1 MAELVDALDSK
12 PSLRVR
18 VRFPPGI
25 LNLNNSI
32 PMALDF
38 GYEPEPWMNSDAHNR
53 HSSRKEIKRF
63 RNRKL
68 RRIPV
73 GEDVR
78 SLLKKFTG
86 WEW

>member
-1 MAELVDALDSK
+1 
-12 PSLRVR
+12 
-18 VRFPPGI
+18 
-25 LNLNNSI
+25 
-32 PMALDF
+32 MALDF
-38 GYEPEPWMNSDAHNR
+38 GYEPEPWMNSEAHNR
-53 HSSRKEIKRF
+53 HSSRKTIKRF